1 MMFKIEW
8 EKKALKQLLKLRNKQ
23 TADRIRKA
31 TREEL
36 PEYEK
41 SRNVKALNN
50 HIYQYRLRVGH
61 YRIFFDVK
69 EDLKIVAIEEVKKR
83 DERTY

>member
-1 MMFKIEW
+1 MFSIEW
-8 EKKALKQLLKLRNKQ
+8 EKKALKQLLKLKNKP
-23 TADRIRKA
+23 AANKIRKA

-36 PEYEK
+36 PEYNK
-41 SRNVKALNN
+41 SQNVKALNN
-50 HIYQYRLRVGH
+50 HTYQYRLRVGH

-69 EDLKIVAIEEVKKR
+69 EKLKIIAIEEVKKR